1 MAEIT
6 REGLEALVAS
16 PDPRIIIVAFEAEI
30 ASKLEQMV
38 ASFAG
43 FYAIVWSP
51 LVNVIDFIKSRDPH
65 GLVPINPWFVVF
77 DPRNDNVTAS
87 VKVGATSLDVLIAV
101 LATDP
106 GGTP

>member
-1 MAEIT
+1 MAEID
-6 REGLEALVAS
+6 RDGLKELVAS
-16 PDPRIIIVAFEAEI
+16 SDPRIIIVAFEAEI
-30 ASKLEQMV
+30 ASKLDQMV
-38 ASFAG
+38 APFAG

-51 LVNVIDFIKSRDPH
+51 LESVIDFIKSRDPH

-77 DPRNDNVTAS
+77 DPRSDNVVAS
-87 VKVGATSLDVLIAV
+87 VKVGAAPLDVLIAV